1 MTPEI
6 NKYDTQGLLI
16 RGYGNLPAACY
27 ILLQI
32 QDAEKTKKWLREIE
46 SQITRGNTRDQVVG
60 LNLAFTYGAFDKLR
74 LPEKLLKPFS
84 REFQEGMTVSSRARI
99 LGDVAENQAEN
110 WLWGGPET
118 EPVDVLFMLFATSQ
132 ENLERYA
139 ANQRSLWKSG
149 GLKQIRQLDST
160 ILATPAVKQEVRKE
174 HFGFHDGISQ
184 PTIKGLGRVDHTDN
198 LVNPGEFILGYC
210 NQYGK
215 LPDSPQ
221 IDSPLSKIDF
231 GLNGTYL
238 VFRQLEQNV
247 VGFWRSIKENA
258 QHLYGN
264 SSIENCLLL
273 AAKMV
278 GRWPD
283 GTPISQ
289 LPMPDNS
296 PSDPAAIFRVE
307 DIHGD
312 RCPLGAH
319 IRRAN
324 PRDALDD
331 NPETSL
337 EMTNHHRLLR
347 RGRTYGP
354 PAVESMN
361 PVDILTQLDRIE
373 EHARGLYFIA
383 LNASISR
390 QFEFIQHTWLN
401 NTKFAGLYE
410 EEDPISGNG
419 IFTIQGEPFSRRTCP
434 LPRFVTVRGGAYFFM
449 PGLAAIRYLAT

>member
-1 MTPEI
+1 MLPEI
-6 NKYDTQGLLI
+6 NKYDIQGLLI
-16 RGYGNLPAACY
+16 RSYGHLPAACY

-32 QDAEKTKKWLREIE
+32 QNPEQTKEWLRKIE
-46 SQITRGNTRDQVVG
+46 NQITRGDRRDPVFS
-60 LNLAFTYGAFDKLR
+60 LNLAFTWGGFDKLR
-74 LPEKLLKPFS
+74 LPEKLLKQFS
-84 REFQEGMTVSSRARI
+84 REFQEGMTVHSRARI
-99 LGDVAENQAEN
+99 LGDVSENRAEN
-110 WLWGGPET
+110 WLWGGPKT
-118 EPVDVLFMLFATSQ
+118 EPVDVLLMLFASSDD
-132 ENLERYA
+132 ELERQV
-139 ANQRSLWKSG
+139 ANHRSLWENG
-149 GLKQIRQLDST
+149 GLKQILKLDST
-160 ILATPAVKQEVRKE
+160 VLATQKAPKE

-184 PTIKGLGRVDHTDN
+184 PTIKGLNRVDHTDN
-198 LVNPGEFILGYC
+198 LINPGEFILGYC
-210 NQYGK
+210 NQYDK
-215 LPDSPQ
+215 LPDSPYLEEPQ
-221 IDSPLSKIDF
+221 SIIDF
-231 GLNGTYL
+231 GVNGTYL
-238 VFRQLEQNV
+238 VFRQLEQDV
-247 VGFWRSIKENA
+247 VGFWQSIKENA
-258 QHLYGN
+258 QLLYGN

-273 AAKMV
+273 SAKMV

-289 LPMPDNS
+289 PHTLGS
-296 PSDPAAIFRVE
+296 HPSDPAAIFRFE
-307 DIHGD
+307 DARGD

-324 PRDALDD
+324 PRDALDA
-331 NPETSL
+331 NPDTSL
-337 EMTNHHRLLR
+337 EMSNHHRLLR

-354 PAVESMN
+354 AAVESMN

-373 EHARGLYFIA
+373 KHARGLYFIA

-410 EEDPISGNG
+410 DEDPIIGNG